1 MRNISLFFIIGFLFL
16 ISACTDIEQQI
27 IGDENAWSFSRIVYE
42 YTEAF
47 DVIESIDSNDV
58 GEIYFYENG
67 RGWWDNGSLRVK
79 QDTILGDSFQ
89 WVLDQEEEQV
99 MLSFD
104 FPLIP
109 YGNDRNFDFRVVE
122 SSNNAQLWRYSEE
135 GSVFQPLRRDS
146 VDTKTIWQWQLSR
159 D

>member
-109 YGNDRNFDFRVVE
+109 YGNDRNFDF
-122 SSNNAQLWRYSEE
+122 
-135 GSVFQPLRRDS
+135 
-146 VDTKTIWQWQLSR
+146 
-159 D
+159 